1 MGQGF
6 FLLFWGS
13 EVLHVFF
20 WFCTTQRLLVL
31 DHCLLVVDPVLL
43 DILLFLLNFSEDL
56 VVEEGVFVVVEYV
69 VLVLVDDVHSAKH
82 VEGVVDSALDVL
94 EVDSLS
100 FLYKAN

>member
-1 MGQGF
+1 
-6 FLLFWGS
+6 
-13 EVLHVFF
+13 
-20 WFCTTQRLLVL
+20 
-31 DHCLLVVDPVLL
+31 
-43 DILLFLLNFSEDL
+43 L